1 MKALLYREL
10 IWFKRFLADYIVS
23 WVLPSAISFM
33 IIYLPITI
41 SDVSVVVDKFSNVV
55 GVRLDITSVII
66 VSLVMSS
73 VIPVVSVVINDVIQT
88 LFSEF
93 KFLEVSS
100 TILEVT
106 TIRGYLLAN
115 ALVRPTL
122 MTFFVTMYLI
132 PTLTAVLGVHGLVVY
147 VYIELALQ
155 LTSIVLGLY
164 AALFAVLITFY
175 TNISRPWSIA
185 NSIPPA
191 ILAGSGIY
199 VQSYSIPFILKL
211 FAQTTPVPQVV
222 ELIQVIA
229 LGMSVPNVVHFL
241 AVVAALLSLY
251 LTLTGFMGIKAD
263 IKVRK

>member
-33 IIYLPITI
+33 IIYLPVTI
-41 SDVSVVVDKFSNVV
+41 SDVNVVIDKFSSIV

-66 VSLVMSS
+66 VTLIMSS
-73 VIPVVSVVINDVIQT
+73 LIPVVSVVINDIIQT

-100 TILEVT
+100 TILETT
-106 TIRGYLLAN
+106 TIRRYLLAN
-115 ALVRPTL
+115 ALVRPIL

-132 PTLTAVLGVHGLVVY
+132 PALTAVLGLHGLVVY
-147 VYIELALQ
+147 IYIELALQ
-155 LTSIVLGLY
+155 LTSMVLGLY
-164 AALFAVLITFY
+164 AALFAMLITFY

-199 VQSYSIPFILKL
+199 LQAYSIPPILRL
-211 FAQTTPVPQVV
+211 FAQTTPVPQAV

-229 LGMSVPNVVHFL
+229 LGMSAPNITHFL
-241 AVVAALLSLY
+241 AVTAVLLSTY
-251 LTLTGFMGIKAD
+251 LTLTGFMGVKTD